1 MRSVRNNLSWFL
13 AVALTL
19 QLAGIV
25 APVVLSAAGFDIEE
39 VCTCPGESHGATCP
53 MHHGKTSQSQGRS
66 NQCTLKNASVP
77 AAFGL
82 LTLGTGIGI
91 VPPLN
96 VFHIT
101 VLSLAV
107 QPASDAGFA
116 SRSELPDSPPPR
128 S

>member
-25 APVVLSAAGFDIEE
+25 APAVLSAAGIDIEQ
-39 VCTCPGESHGATCP
+39 VCTCAGETHGATCP
-53 MHHGKTSQSQGRS
+53 MHHGKTSQSETRS
-66 NQCTLKNASVP
+66 NQCSLKSASVP
-77 AAFGL
+77 TALAL
-82 LTLGTGIGI
+82 LTLGAGIGI

-96 VFHIT
+96 VFHVT

-128 S
+128 A